1 MARAERVIPGGV
13 NSGRRSPTSR
23 LCIARASG
31 AYVWDLDG
39 NRYIDYHAA
48 FGAIILGHAHEEV
61 NEHAERAMRSGG
73 LFGLGVTE
81 PEVALAAKLIEHV
94 PSLERA
100 LLCNSG
106 SEATYHAIRLARA
119 ATGRVKIVRFG
130 GNHHGFHDNTLIT
143 RGGLAAAHEQMVHAR
158 YNSLEDVEAAFEQER
173 GRIAAVI
180 LEPVVHNAPG
190 GTILP
195 QPGFL
200 EGLRAICDRE
210 RAILIFDEV
219 ITGFRHGLGGYQGI
233 CAVMPDLT
241 TMGKAVANGFP
252 LAAIGGKRELM
263 EQFNTHPEGDV
274 WYGGT
279 YNGSSPSVAA
289 ALATIAIMERE
300 PVHEHIFALGQR
312 MRDGLT
318 GLVRERSLP
327 LSVGGFGS
335 LFVLSFYDSPA
346 RDFEA
351 ASRNDTE
358 RFLAYRR
365 ALVARGCLEIPE
377 DVGRSHISY
386 SHTEAD
392 VDESLATAAAALDTL
407 SWHEPAVTAAG

>member
-1 MARAERVIPGGV
+1 MAEPIVGVVMGSDSDLAVMRQATEVLAELGIAAETRVV
-13 NSGRRSPTSR
+13 SAHRTPTEM
-23 LCIARASG
+23 L
-31 AYVWDLDG
+31 AYG
-39 NRYIDYHAA
+39 QQA
-48 FGAIILGHAHEEV
+48 EE
-61 NEHAERAMRSGG
+61 R
-73 LFGLGVTE
+73 
-81 PEVALAAKLIEHV
+81 
-94 PSLERA
+94 
-100 LLCNSG
+100 
-106 SEATYHAIRLARA
+106 
-119 ATGRVKIVRFG
+119 
-130 GNHHGFHDNTLIT
+130 
-143 RGGLAAAHEQMVHAR
+143 GLAVIIAGAGGAAHLPGM
-158 YNSLEDVEAAFEQER
+158 L
-173 GRIAAVI
+173 AAVI

-210 RAILIFDEV
+210 GAVLIFDEV

-233 CAVMPDLT
+233 CGVMPDLT
-241 TMGKAVANGFP
+241 TVGKAVANGFP

-300 PVHEHIFALGQR
+300 SVHEHIFALGQR

-318 GLVRERSLP
+318 RLVRERALP

-346 RDFEA
+346 RDFED

-392 VDESLATAAAALDTL
+392 IDESLATAAAALDTL
-407 SWHEPAVTAAG
+407 SWREPVVTAAG